1 MTLMKTLEESVAMA
15 MDGSDAAI
23 VPFLPYILQDAWE
36 IGTDPVV
43 VADLLRRQR
52 KDSPQL
58 RVLDLGCG
66 KGAVSVKLAGEFG
79 CRCLGIDALGE
90 FVAEA
95 ERKAREFGVE
105 RLCRFEQGDMR
116 RRIHELDRFDV
127 IVLGAIGPVFGDY
140 RATLGIL
147 APHLGPGGLIVVDD
161 GWIEDDSPHVHPPVL
176 KRGEMLRQIG
186 EAGMRI
192 AGEVVFGREKLV
204 EADDQLFRDLEK
216 RCRELMEL
224 HPGQRELFAN
234 YIRRQVEENGW
245 LENRITCAV
254 FVMTRLESD

>member
-1 MTLMKTLEESVAMA
+1 MISLAESVAMA

-23 VPFLPYILQDAWE
+23 VPFLPYILQDTWE
-36 IGTDPVV
+36 IGTDPVI
-43 VADLLRRQR
+43 VAGLLRRRR

-127 IVLGAIGPVFGDY
+127 IVLGAVGPVFGDY

-147 APHLGPGGLIVVDD
+147 ASHLAAGGLIVIDD

-176 KRGEMLRQIG
+176 KRGEMLRQIN

-192 AGEVVFGREKLV
+192 VDEAVFGREEIM
-204 EADDQLFRDLEK
+204 EADGRIFRDLEK
-216 RCRELMEL
+216 RCRELMER
-224 HPGQRELFAN
+224 HPGQKELFAS
-234 YIRRQVEENGW
+234 YIRQQIEENGW

-254 FVMTRLESD
+254 FVIKKLENE